1 MLNHVVVATDV
12 SDAMSF
18 LHMTRSRMIQVW
30 FGAAV
35 LVAVA
40 GLTMGVTVTIGTA
53 ALLLAMC
60 LVPPA
65 VVVMVWPSDKAS
77 TMAEAIHDAKSR

>member
-1 MLNHVVVATDV
+1 VSNREDV
-12 SDAMSF
+12 SDDMSF
-18 LHMTRSRMIQVW
+18 LHMTRTKVIQVW
-30 FGAAV
+30 FGAV
-35 LVAVA
+35 LLIAVA
-40 GLTMGVTVTIGTA
+40 GIALGVTITIGTG

-65 VVVMVWPSDKAS
+65 VVVMLWPADRAS